1 LSIILFSTSFFLMPE
16 HPQSPS
22 PIFQNL
28 IAFWVLGMC
37 NNFAYVIMLSA
48 AKDILSAQQGRP
60 TANDSS
66 DDTCQT
72 RIVHRDCPPIS
83 TGSVLL
89 ADILPAL
96 AVKVLTPFFM
106 YRIPFGV
113 RHLIVVLLQC
123 GSFIVVA
130 NSTSV
135 TLGLIGVVI
144 ASAGSGLGEVT
155 YLSLASYFPSRVVT
169 AWSSGTGGAGILGA
183 FAYASLTDS
192 HMLAMSPRAA
202 LLTMLCV
209 PAIFAFTYWR
219 VLMPPST
226 VHRVILAHPFRYRV
240 PNNEMSRNRLRLFGD
255 DDDEDSRLLGNNSE
269 DDERPG
275 TDSSHD
281 THNFSFKQKLS
292 IAKLLLRFMIPLSVV
307 YFAEYFI
314 NQGLVELLVFDC
326 SHGFSLSRS
335 SQYRW
340 YQVLYQIGVFI
351 SRSSIEYF
359 SIPPSFLPLLPIL
372 QLMNAA
378 FFFTDTMDQ
387 FVPHISIIFALVFV
401 EGLLGGCAYVN
412 TFCAIHKSMPRRG
425 NSVWVLRRCLTRL
438 ASFWLAFL
446 QYQHIII
453 FVVIPDSVYFH

>member
-1 LSIILFSTSFFLMPE
+1 
-16 HPQSPS
+16 
-22 PIFQNL
+22 
-28 IAFWVLGMC
+28 MC

-83 TGSVLL
+83 TGSSSSSHCGIIAMRKLYCCCEFN
-89 ADILPAL
+89 
-96 AVKVLTPFFM
+96 K
-106 YRIPFGV
+106 
-113 RHLIVVLLQC
+113 RHSWID
-123 GSFIVVA
+123 
-130 NSTSV
+130 
-135 TLGLIGVVI
+135 
-144 ASAGSGLGEVT
+144 
-155 YLSLASYFPSRVVT
+155 SRVVT

-183 FAYASLTDS
+183 FAYAS
-192 HMLAMSPRAA
+192 
-202 LLTMLCV
+202 
-209 PAIFAFTYWR
+209 YWR

-314 NQGLVELLVFDC
+314 NQGLV
-326 SHGFSLSRS
+326 S
-335 SQYRW
+335 SSN
-340 YQVLYQIGVFI
+340 V
-351 SRSSIEYF
+351 F
-359 SIPPSFLPLLPIL
+359 SIL
-372 QLMNAA
+372 
-378 FFFTDTMDQ
+378 
-387 FVPHISIIFALVFV
+387 
-401 EGLLGGCAYVN
+401 
-412 TFCAIHKSMPRRG
+412 
-425 NSVWVLRRCLTRL
+425 
-438 ASFWLAFL
+438 
-446 QYQHIII
+446 
-453 FVVIPDSVYFH
+453 